1 MALSSGTNKGST
13 QHAKPAK
20 TPGLGIQAKLLLS
33 IIPTVA
39 IALLAIGLGTGIM
52 SQRIINQATSSQMT
66 ATLGELENFV
76 NGQLAEVKR
85 TAKTLAQSVA
95 GTYKEASLSAYKDA
109 FGAVVSDNDMLMGA
123 GIWFE
128 PNVYDANE
136 KYVGPY
142 WYKEGG
148 QIVETMEYSNASYD
162 YFNQEYYQ
170 NAKKMS
176 TIDAVITNP
185 YYDET
190 SGQIMA
196 SCSSPILENG
206 KFIGCITVDL
216 MLSSIQEEFSSIKVG
231 ENGSVWFVDTAGSYI
246 YHPTDAEAVQKGMKL
261 SDSTEMSA
269 YTAQIMAEETGSG
282 AFRYEGDTR
291 DLYWGTLA
299 STGWKMGLTM
309 PESEINAPVR
319 KMNTVSIIILVVAI
333 AVSTILII
341 IQVSNMAKA
350 VNLVR
355 AFASSL
361 AQGDFTIGRL
371 PAKRKDELGEMA
383 RSLNV
388 MFDNNSNVI
397 RNIGTGSGKV
407 NVSSNELSG
416 KANDLTN
423 RFEEISVAMEK
434 VNDAMTNTGA
444 ATEQVSASANEVNDS
459 VRMLAEETAET
470 KREAIAIEQK
480 AQQIVKESREAND
493 LAISIARQRGEEL
506 NRAAEQAEVVKQI
519 GTLAD
524 SIADIAS
531 QINLLS
537 LNASIEAAR
546 AGEHGRGFAVVAS
559 EVNNLATETKSAVDE
574 IQQTINDIQEAFQA
588 LKESAMALLSFV
600 ENTVTPDYAKFI
612 EVGKSYGEDAKKFG
626 NLSDRISE
634 MVSYISDS
642 MEQVNAAVASI
653 AESATETAT
662 NSSEV
667 TDTMDEVAGIVETV
681 SDMAGE
687 QLEVSENLDSIVRQF
702 KL

>member
-1 MALSSGTNKGST
+1 MAKEKIKKP
-13 QHAKPAK
+13 KPAK
-20 TPGLGIQAKLLLS
+20 TPGLGIQAKLLLL

-39 IALLAIGLGTGIM
+39 IALIAIGVITGMM
-52 SQRIINQATSSQMT
+52 SKRLLTETTEREMT
-66 ATLGELENFV
+66 ATIGSLENSV
-76 NGQLAEVKR
+76 NGQLVEVQR
-85 TAKTLAQSVA
+85 TARTLAQLVA
-95 GTYKEASLSAYKDA
+95 GSYKETSLAAYKDA
-109 FGAVVSDNDMLMGA
+109 FSAVVQDNDMVLGS

-128 PNVYDANE
+128 PNIYDADE

-142 WYKEGG
+142 WYKDGG
-148 QIVETMEYSNASYD
+148 DVVETMEYSNASYD
-162 YFNQEYYQ
+162 YFNQEYYT
-170 NAKKMS
+170 NAAKM
-176 TIDAVITNP
+176 TEMDAVITDP

-190 SGQIMA
+190 SGTIMA
-196 SCSSPILENG
+196 SCSAPILSG
-206 KFIGCITVDL
+206 KKFIGCITVDL
-216 MLSSIQEEFSSIKVG
+216 MLSSIQEEFANIKVG
-231 ENGSVWFVDTAGSYI
+231 EGGSVWFADSSGGYI
-246 YHPTDAEAVQKGMKL
+246 YHPAVEDAIQNGMNL
-261 SDSTEMSA
+261 SDSEELSA
-269 YTAQIMAEETGSG
+269 YVSRIMSEDTGTG
-282 AFRYEGDTR
+282 AFKWEGDTR
-291 DLYWGTLA
+291 DLYWTTLD
-299 STGWKMGLTM
+299 STGWKMGLTI
-309 PESEINAPVR
+309 PQSEINAPIR
-319 KMNTVSIIILVVAI
+319 RIITVSIIIVI
-333 AVSTILII
+333 AAII
-341 IQVSNMAKA
+341 ITTVMIVTQVSDMAKA

-355 AFASSL
+355 GFASSL
-361 AQGDFTIGRL
+361 AEGDFTIDRL
-371 PAKRKDELGEMA
+371 PAKRKDEIGEMA

-416 KANDLTN
+416 KATDLTN
-423 RFEEISVAMEK
+423 RFEEIATAMEK

-459 VRMLAEETAET
+459 VRKLAEETAET
-470 KREAIAIEQK
+470 KREAVAIEQK
-480 AQQIVKESREAND
+480 ALQIEKESRAAND
-493 LAISIARQRGEEL
+493 TAISIAKLRGEEL
-506 NRAAEQAEVVKQI
+506 HRAAQQAEVVKQI
-519 GTLAD
+519 STLAD

-588 LKESAMALLSFV
+588 LKESSMALLSFV
-600 ENTVTPDYAKFI
+600 EDTVTPDYAKFI
-612 EVGKSYGEDAKKFG
+612 EIGQSYGEDAKKFG

-634 MVSYISDS
+634 MVSYISES

-662 NSSEV
+662 SSSEV
-667 TDTMDEVAGIVETV
+667 TDTMDEVSGIVETV

-687 QLEVSENLDSIVRQF
+687 QLEVSENLDSIVKQF